1 MEKEAYRDVLERLD
15 AAFPGRDVLTL
26 SEVAGYMRQDR
37 RTLLADRAF
46 PVIEK
51 HRRRGAT
58 VHVHKAALARYLA

>member
-1 MEKEAYRDVLERLD
+1 MEKAAYRDVLERLD
-15 AAFPGRDVLTL
+15 AVFPDRDILTIG
-26 SEVAGYMRQDR
+26 EVAAYMHQDR

-51 HRRRGAT
+51 QRRKGAT